1 MLAIADGWNY
11 CFAKC
16 TFDMYDGDEY
26 LTFHL
31 KEFRWQGKNWKRQNL
46 ISCNFLNLRNEFKH
60 KKCRYDKQ
68 RNLCDEIITRQQ
80 KLIEGKT
87 YFTKTEKEEIVL
99 LYETCMHLFIM
110 FKTSNRLHHLI

>member
-1 MLAIADGWNY
+1 MLATAEGWNDR
-11 CFAKC
+11 FAKC

-26 LTFHL
+26 LN
-31 KEFRWQGKNWKRQNL
+31 G
-46 ISCNFLNLRNEFKH
+46 FKH

-87 YFTKTEKEEIVL
+87 YFTKPEKENIFC
-99 LYETCMHLFIM
+99 YMKHACTFM
-110 FKTSNRLHHLI
+110 FNTSNRLHHLIKHCEQYH